1 METKVYFFARHSKRE
16 FYSRRP
22 RDSQRSQIQAL
33 VHPKLP
39 KPVFI
44 SSISPIATSPY
55 NIRKPA
61 SVSPLFKQALP
72 HPRSRSYKL
81 VNPPKKSV
89 LEKQKTSIIPKKLNM
104 RYLKQDF
111 DDVEV
116 LNVIKTPE
124 ESRKNSLAK
133 LSTDWIIPSF
143 DEVFAN
149 IRVESCPRKQSSI
162 DDVFNTQQKG
172 FGDVFESLKG
182 KNGRIRSKNF
192 DFANQN
198 TSEE

>member
-1 METKVYFFARHSKRE
+1 METKVYFFARHSKRDL
-16 FYSRRP
+16 FP
-22 RDSQRSQIQAL
+22 RKPTDSQRSQIQAL
-33 VHPKLP
+33 IHPKMP
-39 KPVFI
+39 KPVHI
-44 SSISPIATSPY
+44 SSISPISVSPY

-61 SVSPLFKQALP
+61 SVSPLFKQTIP

-89 LEKQKTSIIPKKLNM
+89 LEKHKKSIVPKKLNM
-104 RYLKQDF
+104 RYLNQDF
-111 DDVEV
+111 EDVEV

-124 ESRKNSLAK
+124 ESRKSSLSK

-143 DEVFAN
+143 EEVFAKTRAELYSRKQTGSDEVISNKQKSFDEVF
-149 IRVESCPRKQSSI
+149 ESFKS
-162 DDVFNTQQKG
+162 
-172 FGDVFESLKG
+172 